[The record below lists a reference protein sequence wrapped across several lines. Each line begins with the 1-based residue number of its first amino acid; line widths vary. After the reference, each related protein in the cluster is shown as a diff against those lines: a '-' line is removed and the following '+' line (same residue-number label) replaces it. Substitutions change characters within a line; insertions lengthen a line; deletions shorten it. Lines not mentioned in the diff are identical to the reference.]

1 MIRKQNGLIADLTLL
16 SSVKAETDAE
26 AAEDKFK
33 AARGWFMKLKE
44 RSHFHD
50 RKVQGEAVSADV
62 EASPSHLG
70 IKQRKVMIVVVL
82 NNRFLTQVKQPATGR
97 RCHPGL
103 S

>member
-44 RSHFHD
+44 RSHFCD
-50 RKVQGEAVSADV
+50 RKVQGETVSANV
-62 EASPSHLG
+62 KASPSHPV
-70 IKQRKVMIVVVL
+70 IRQREFMMVVTL
-82 NNRFLTQVKQPATGR
+82 NNRFSK
-97 RCHPGL
+97 
-103 S
+103 